1 MLLPCSVLTDVLANN
16 GFYKVGS
23 TQQHIFLN
31 NQVQGIEVY
40 SSKHRVL
47 AQVLFWMKR
56 NLNFFL
62 KQLLSIWLKT
72 EIVRQ
77 KAITTKCGGS
87 PFQVWGCI
95 VCNIVEQKTSRIKAM
110 LRKTE
115 ILIYCKDQNYF
126 FILHAQRCVRCWKLS
141 VAALL
146 ILLRNVHRNWWLVER
161 EGEKILL

>member
-1 MLLPCSVLTDVLANN
+1 MFLSMTNKRAEIRNQVADRIDRKYLKWLASESRKKSYHMQTYRKMLLPCSVLTDVLANN

-62 KQLLSIWLKT
+62 KQLLSI
-72 EIVRQ
+72 
-77 KAITTKCGGS
+77 
-87 PFQVWGCI
+87 
-95 VCNIVEQKTSRIKAM
+95 
-110 LRKTE
+110 
-115 ILIYCKDQNYF
+115 
-126 FILHAQRCVRCWKLS
+126 
-141 VAALL
+141 
-146 ILLRNVHRNWWLVER
+146 
-161 EGEKILL
+161 